1 MSEEFSIGAEWL
13 KADLDDPVEAQTM
26 AEVSITVGNES
37 LSRIHD
43 PERDQVTEGA
53 RLPTIGLVDG
63 LVRKWWQLLYEPQ
76 RTIDRQPR
84 QNFEHRHRLDAFT
97 PGYVFPP
104 VGIWS
109 GGETVMVGLFRADTR
124 FQAQVFLLPPSFRP
138 QPVARGKLEDALSAF
153 VQATIDRLG
162 LFDGRAAELREDWD
176 RVTSSLQRPDEQEW
190 CRNAGRLGLDPYDPD
205 MFDLGSMTAGISQ
218 NLFADICEAADVP
231 ELFQTCEW
239 TRYVTTR
246 FRSTRPISVGTF
258 GGPPYRDLSMP
269 GWRNGHDGVQ
279 LLRQRLGLP
288 LDPRQ
293 ALKRLFDDPE
303 DSDLDRVTELAPGT
317 IEGVARRE
325 GSEVRA
331 IVPARSIKQ
340 RRFRTCRATY
350 LGWRAGSGIDV
361 AATPADTWR
370 QQASRAFAAE
380 LLAPAKLIKD
390 RYGKTGLNQ
399 NSVERL
405 SSEWLCPAQIIVH
418 QANNHRIPVKGVEHA
433 AVF

>member
-1 MSEEFSIGAEWL
+1 MTEEFSVEAEWL
-13 KADLDDPVEAQTM
+13 NADLDDPVEAQTM
-26 AEVSITVGNES
+26 ANVSVTVGNES

-43 PERDQVTEGA
+43 PETGEVSEGA
-53 RLPTIGLVDG
+53 RLPTIGLVEG
-63 LVRKWWQLLYEPQ
+63 LVRRWWQLLYEPQ
-76 RTIDRQPR
+76 RTVDRQPR
-84 QNFEHRHRLDAFT
+84 QNFEHRHRLDGLT

-104 VGIWS
+104 ITMWS
-109 GGETVMVGLFRADTR
+109 GGETVMVGLSRADTR
-124 FQAQVFLLPPSFRP
+124 FQTQVFLLPLNFRP
-138 QPVARGKLEDALSAF
+138 QPIARGKLEEALSAF
-153 VQATIDRLG
+153 VQATIDRLS
-162 LFDGRAAELREDWD
+162 LSNGRAAELREDWD
-176 RVTSSLQRPDEQEW
+176 RVTSSLQNADEQEW
-190 CRNAGRLGLDPYDPD
+190 CRNAGRLGLDPYDFD
-205 MFDLGSMTAGISQ
+205 TLDLGSMSAGISPS
-218 NLFADICEAADVP
+218 LFADICEAADVP

-239 TRYVTTR
+239 ARVAGAR
-246 FRSTRPISVGTF
+246 FRSAQPIVVKEF

-269 GWRNGHDGVQ
+269 GWRNGYDGVQ

-303 DSDLDRVTELAPGT
+303 GGDLDRFAEASGAV
-317 IEGVARRE
+317 EGVARRE

-331 IVPARSIKQ
+331 IVPARSVKQ
-340 RRFRTCRATY
+340 KRFRTCRATY
-350 LGWRAGSGIDV
+350 LGWRASSDTDV
-361 AATPADTWR
+361 AVTAAETWR
-370 QQASRAFAAE
+370 QQASRTFAAE

-405 SSEWLCPAQIIVH
+405 SSEWLCPTQIIVH